1 MLDTKKI
8 VTTGLALVVT
18 AIVFFVPEVKPIACG
33 LAFGATLS
41 LGD

>member
-1 MLDTKKI
+1 MLDKNKM
-8 VTTGLALVVT
+8 VTTGLALLVT

-41 LGD
+41 MGD